1 MALHFILQPVIEAN
15 SLVTAGP
22 RVICNCYFVWCIWYL
37 VLVWCVPCIICVR
50 YDPEVCVTLIHAWTH
65 SLWHGGGLQVPLW
78 SIIVLLYTLYFCEA
92 HFGISCVPPSSGKDY
107 LWIKTSTVSKMRYWR
122 TAKEFPRVELPSD
135 LRSATIYSTGRYMM
149 NYGVCFFFLENPPLR
164 PILMQLDLQS
174 VEKIPFST
182 FAWAF
187 APEMWGTG
195 LSRLRMSR
203 SFLQDLS
210 RAVSRFSRGPVGGNN
225 RQHFFD
231 PTWPN
236 TI

>member
-135 LRSATIYSTGRYMM
+135 LRSATIYSTGKYMM
-149 NYGVCFFFLENPPLR
+149 NYGVCFFFFGKSSPQANSYAVGFAVR
-164 PILMQLDLQS
+164 W
-174 VEKIPFST
+174 KNT
-182 FAWAF
+182 F
-187 APEMWGTG
+187 
-195 LSRLRMSR
+195 
-203 SFLQDLS
+203 
-210 RAVSRFSRGPVGGNN
+210 
-225 RQHFFD
+225 
-231 PTWPN
+231 
-236 TI
+236 